1 MRTLCRSDASVEIGT
16 GHVVRC
22 VTLAHALA
30 AAGHD
35 TTFVCRELQGNLAT
49 WVRAQGFET
58 VKLPPRTGSA
68 CSEAEDA
75 AECQNA
81 LSARRFDWMVVDHYA
96 LGAVWEN
103 AMAHL
108 ADRILAID
116 DLARPHRCDV
126 LLDQNCASPKHELYR
141 YGLPAHCEALLG
153 PRFALLRAEFA
164 ELRSASLRR
173 SRSRVARLLVFMG
186 GSDPCNETCKALD
199 GICRLGRAD
208 LKLDVVIGEANPHR
222 RAVEAACAKLAHA
235 SLHVQTARM
244 AELMAQADCA
254 IGAGGTATWER
265 CALGLPAVVTILAEN
280 QVPIAE
286 ALHATGALRLLG
298 RHDSVSPA
306 DYASALDALDAS
318 ALGGMSQAAAAI
330 CDGKGTARVIRR
342 MTP

>member
-1 MRTLCRSDASVEIGT
+1 M
-16 GHVVRC
+16 
-22 VTLAHALA
+22 
-30 AAGHD
+30 
-35 TTFVCRELQGNLAT
+35 CRELQGNLAT

-58 VKLPPRTGSA
+58 VNLPARAGNA
-68 CSEAEDA
+68 RSEEEDA

-116 DLARPHRCDV
+116 DLGRPHRCDV

-153 PRFALLRAEFA
+153 PRFALLRPEFA

-173 SRSRVARLLVFMG
+173 SRSRVACLLVFMG
-186 GSDPCNETCKALD
+186 GSDPSNETCKALD
-199 GICRLGRAD
+199 GICRLGRSD

-222 RAVEAACAKLAHA
+222 SAVEAACAKLAHA

-286 ALHATGALRLLG
+286 ALHSTGALRLLG
-298 RHDSVSPA
+298 RHDSVSPV
-306 DYASALDALDAS
+306 DYACALDALDAS
-318 ALGGMSQAAAAI
+318 ALGGMSQAAATI

-342 MTP
+342 MTA

>member
-1 MRTLCRSDASVEIGT
+1 MRILCRSDASVEIGT

-68 CSEAEDA
+68 CSEVEDA

-116 DLARPHRCDV
+116 DLGRPHRCDV

-153 PRFALLRAEFA
+153 PRFALLRPEFA

-173 SRSRVARLLVFMG
+173 SRSRVACLLVFMG
-186 GSDPCNETCKALD
+186 GSDPSNETCKIKPP
-199 GICRLGRAD
+199 GWR
-208 LKLDVVIGEANPHR
+208 N
-222 RAVEAACAKLAHA
+222 
-235 SLHVQTARM
+235 
-244 AELMAQADCA
+244 
-254 IGAGGTATWER
+254 
-265 CALGLPAVVTILAEN
+265 
-280 QVPIAE
+280 
-286 ALHATGALRLLG
+286 
-298 RHDSVSPA
+298 
-306 DYASALDALDAS
+306 
-318 ALGGMSQAAAAI
+318 
-330 CDGKGTARVIRR
+330 
-342 MTP
+342 